1 MAITYEWS
9 FPNFEVD
16 SENKVKTIHWRYTAV
31 DGEYSASM
39 YGSCAGSEAMDFDAM
54 TKDHAIACVVENN
67 LREEVIAEPASNPVP
82 GEIPTLVTAP
92 VLVVKP
98 LSLEEMQSNL
108 SAQIESQKNIAVTL
122 KTKEW

>member
-16 SENKVKTIHWRYTAV
+16 NDNKVQTIHWRYTAV
-31 DGEYSASM
+31 DGEHSASV
-39 YGSCAGSEAMDFDAM
+39 YGSCAGSEGMDFDAM

-67 LREEVIAEPASNPVP
+67 QTEADMQTSLAS
-82 GEIPTLVTAP
+82 
-92 VLVVKP
+92 
-98 LSLEEMQSNL
+98 
-108 SAQIESQKNIAVTL
+108 QIEAQKTPATVS